1 MLPGAPC
8 RADRRDETY
17 QYDPNGNLTQV
28 IDRKGQVTIYGY
40 DPLNRLTQ
48 ITYADLSTTSLT
60 YDGGNRLTQMVNSL
74 SGTTTF
80 SYDSLDRLTSKTT
93 PQGTIGY
100 SYDAAGR
107 RTSMSVAGQST
118 VNYTYDNGDR
128 LTQVTQGSTTVT
140 IAYDNAG
147 RRTSLTLPN
156 GLVTEYTYDAASQ
169 LTGITYKYGAN
180 TLGNLTYGYDAAG
193 HRAMI
198 GGSYA
203 RSGLPLAV
211 TTASHNAANQQTA
224 FGSQSLTYDLNGNLT
239 SDGTNTY
246 TWNARDQLASMTD
259 PGLTAS
265 FQYDASGKRTS
276 KTVNGATTTYLY
288 DGADLVQEQTG
299 GVPSA
304 NILVGGL
311 DEVFTRTDGTG
322 TWSPLVDGVGSILA
336 LTDAGA
342 VRTEYTYEPF
352 GKTTVSGA
360 ASSNS
365 SQYTGRENDGTGLYF
380 FRSRYYSPTLQ
391 RFISED
397 PIGLAGG
404 INLYGYAG
412 NNPISFSDPFGLKPH
427 NPGDDPD
434 SNPHNPAPGDPFGRK
449 LHNPGDDPDSNPQ
462 NRAPNSKPP
471 CIPNGS
477 ADVGV
482 EGILPVFVGPKGGV
496 QLDSKGVY
504 PYFGLAA
511 GTPGKGLAVTG
522 GNQMVSP
529 GISLGFSAAFILGFS
544 YSSGPITGPSFGQAL
559 RNGTWQFGGGT
570 PGASANITVV
580 LDSPRFVRRIWPC
593 Q

>member
-1 MLPGAPC
+1 M
-8 RADRRDETY
+8 
-17 QYDPNGNLTQV
+17 
-28 IDRKGQVTIYGY
+28 
-40 DPLNRLTQ
+40 
-48 ITYADLSTTSLT
+48 
-60 YDGGNRLTQMVNSL
+60 
-74 SGTTTF
+74 
-80 SYDSLDRLTSKTT
+80 
-93 PQGTIGY
+93 
-100 SYDAAGR
+100 
-107 RTSMSVAGQST
+107 
-118 VNYTYDNGDR
+118 
-128 LTQVTQGSTTVT
+128 
-140 IAYDNAG
+140 
-147 RRTSLTLPN
+147 
-156 GLVTEYTYDAASQ
+156 
-169 LTGITYKYGAN
+169 
-180 TLGNLTYGYDAAG
+180 
-193 HRAMI
+193 
-198 GGSYA
+198 
-203 RSGLPLAV
+203 AV
-211 TTASHNAANQQTA
+211 PTASHNAANQQTA

-265 FQYDASGKRTS
+265 FQYDASGKRSS

-288 DGADLVQEQTG
+288 DGANLVQEQTG

-322 TWSPLVDGVGSILA
+322 TSSPLVDGVGSILA
-336 LTDAGA
+336 LTDASA

-352 GKTTVSGA
+352 GKTTVSGT

-380 FRSRYYSPTLQ
+380 NRGRYYSPILQ

-397 PIGLAGG
+397 PIGLGGG
-404 INLYGYAG
+404 INLYSYAG

-427 NPGDDPD
+427 NPGDDAD
-434 SNPHNPAPGDPFGRK
+434 SNPHTPAP
-449 LHNPGDDPDSNPQ
+449 N
-462 NRAPNSKPP
+462 AKPP

-496 QLDSKGVY
+496 QLDSKGLY

-522 GNQMVSP
+522 TAGNQMVSP

-559 RNGTWQFGGGT
+559 RNGTWQFGAGT